1 MKRPNSFKPA
11 RLAFVAA
18 CTMLCAVTSQAG
30 TLSFEVDINTSPL
43 LNNLNGP
50 FSLDFQLNP
59 GTGAATNT
67 VNLTNFAFTAG
78 SATGSPS
85 LSGNATGSLGSSV
98 SLSDASDTFSEF
110 YQGFAATTTHIS
122 FDASVTENVDPTTPD
137 AFVMAI
143 LDKNLFNIPTTGLG
157 DSLLLL
163 NINAS
168 NLSLANVQTFS
179 STSPDAGATVT
190 ASPEP
195 GTLGMGLAAGLIALG
210 WRARRRTAL
219 KKN

>member
-110 YQGFAATTTHIS
+110 YQGFAAT
-122 FDASVTENVDPTTPD
+122 DRKSVV
-137 AFVMAI
+137 
-143 LDKNLFNIPTTGLG
+143 
-157 DSLLLL
+157 
-163 NINAS
+163 
-168 NLSLANVQTFS
+168 
-179 STSPDAGATVT
+179 
-190 ASPEP
+190 
-195 GTLGMGLAAGLIALG
+195 
-210 WRARRRTAL
+210 
-219 KKN
+219 